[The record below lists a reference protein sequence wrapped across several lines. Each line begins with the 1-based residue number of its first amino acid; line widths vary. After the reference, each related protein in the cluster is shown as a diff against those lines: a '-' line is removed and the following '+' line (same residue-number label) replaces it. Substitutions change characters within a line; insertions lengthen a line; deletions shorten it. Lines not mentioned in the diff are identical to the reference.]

1 MIWFSQLVMWLP
13 PDVTLDRAAETH
25 KITAVCCLIASSQ
38 PQIQRK
44 SETFH
49 INKWFIWDCDIL
61 VSNDS
66 FLQLFI
72 PVMQEKKKTT
82 CCCKIA
88 STQPVSICC
97 TINVFNCHDSYVT
110 MQNRLD
116 LFMQNWIWGEMDPR
130 RVVYEVH
137 LYKSDWYMCFSA
149 CSDAHL
155 PYESFSSCFTL
166 KTQTLYY

>member
-1 MIWFSQLVMWLP
+1 MLMIWFSQLVMWLP

-66 FLQLFI
+66 
-72 PVMQEKKKTT
+72 
-82 CCCKIA
+82 
-88 STQPVSICC
+88 TQHISICC
-97 TINVFNCHDSYVT
+97 TINLFNCHDSYVT
-110 MQNRLD
+110 MQNRLH